1 MFYNILLCFVYLR
14 PRESLFAN
22 TLLFFGVEQET
33 KMEKW
38 KFAYN
43 LKVPHIVFIYL
54 YELNIMGRNMDDSKM
69 GFIMIG

>member
-54 YELNIMGRNMDDSKM
+54 YELNIMAE
-69 GFIMIG
+69 IWMIQKWAL